1 MSKKMYPYYFTF
13 GALILYTL
21 LIVVPGVMGIFY
33 SFTDWN
39 VYSTNIH
46 FIGLENFRKIFSPKQ
61 HYISYIYNTLEFTL
75 LTIILKTVL
84 GLFYAILLSEGIK
97 LINLHR
103 TLLYVPAIL
112 STLTIGIVFK
122 SILNPE
128 TGILN
133 EFLRLIGLDFLAQ
146 QWLTNVKI
154 AFLSVI
160 GVDTWKGIGYIMTLF
175 LAGIKSIPSSYYE
188 ACEIDGAT
196 FWSKLWYIT
205 LPLLRPTLMV
215 TLVLNMFYGLK
226 VFDIVYVLTNGG
238 PGHTTDVL
246 YTDIFN
252 EFGLGKYGLATAMT
266 SMLFIFLVAVGFFVV
281 HLMTRKEVEM

>member
-246 YTDIFN
+246 YTDIFS